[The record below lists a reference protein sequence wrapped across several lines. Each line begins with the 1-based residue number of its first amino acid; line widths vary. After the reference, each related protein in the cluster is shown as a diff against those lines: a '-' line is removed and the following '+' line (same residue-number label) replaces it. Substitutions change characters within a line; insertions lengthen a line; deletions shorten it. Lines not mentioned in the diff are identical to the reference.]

1 MNKYSNVCRFQHDST
16 ELEEWMRHAQEQVQ
30 KWNSF
35 SDSGPLDSLTQLM
48 VSIIRFFFYTNVT

>member
-48 VSIIRFFFYTNVT
+48 VSIIRFFL